1 MLPNLSTGRTG
12 APIPQRFV
20 TTGFQFIS
28 GATLDRRSNPL
39 QTPVNLSDLDLNLF
53 VIFDAIYA
61 EGNLT
66 RAGEIVGL
74 SQPAMS
80 NALARLRRAFDD
92 PLFVRTPHG
101 MTPTPVARQ
110 MIGPARQALRLL
122 QGSVQERDAFDPARA
137 GQTWRLSMGDLGE
150 ARLLVPLLAHLDRHA
165 PGVAVESYQVPRRDV
180 LRELAAG
187 SLDFA
192 LDVPLLSHPS
202 VHHTAL
208 YNDRYV
214 CVVRAGH
221 PVLERE
227 LDIEAYVR
235 LRHIHISSRPRG
247 AGHVDLALERLG
259 RRRVIALRAQH
270 YLMAPG
276 IVASTDLAL
285 TIPLGFARTLAVEHA
300 VHVLELPFEVPPLES
315 HLYWHQSREND
326 PSSRWLR
333 ETIVQLAR
341 SPIP

>member
-1 MLPNLSTGRTG
+1 MNLSG
-12 APIPQRFV
+12 I
-20 TTGFQFIS
+20 
-28 GATLDRRSNPL
+28 
-39 QTPVNLSDLDLNLF
+39 DLNLF

-92 PLFVRTPHG
+92 PLFVRTPQG
-101 MTPTPVARQ
+101 MAPTPVARQ

-122 QGSVQERDAFDPARA
+122 ADSVTERDWFDPAAAR
-137 GQTWRLSMGDLGE
+137 QTFRLSMGDLGE
-150 ARLLVPLLAHLDRHA
+150 ARLLAPLLGHLDRQA
-165 PGVAVESYQVPRRDV
+165 PDVGIESFQVPRRDL

-187 SLDFA
+187 SVDLA
-192 LDVPLLSHPS
+192 IDVPLLSDPN
-202 VHHTAL
+202 VRHTAL
-208 YNDRYV
+208 YHDRYV
-214 CVVRAGH
+214 CVVRGGH
-221 PVLERE
+221 PVLDRTF
-227 LDIEAYVR
+227 DVDAFVS

-247 AGHVDLALERLG
+247 AGHADMALERLG

-285 TIPLGFARTLAVEHA
+285 TIPLGFARTLVESHG
-300 VHVLELPFEVPPLES
+300 VRIIELPFEVPPLES
-315 HLYWHQSREND
+315 HLYWHRSREED
-326 PSSRWLR
+326 PSNRWLR
-333 ETIVQLAR
+333 ETILALVED
-341 SPIP
+341 

>member
-1 MLPNLSTGRTG
+1 MDAGH
-12 APIPQRFV
+12 
-20 TTGFQFIS
+20 
-28 GATLDRRSNPL
+28 
-39 QTPVNLSDLDLNLF
+39 VNLSGIDLNLF

-80 NALARLRRAFDD
+80 NALGRLRRAFDD
-92 PLFVRTPHG
+92 PLFVRTPQG

-122 QGSVQERDAFDPARA
+122 EGSVRQRDSFDPAAA
-137 GQTWRLSMGDLGE
+137 GQTFRLSMGDLTE
-150 ARLLVPLLAHLDRHA
+150 ARLLPPLLGNLDRHA
-165 PGVAVESYQVPRRDV
+165 PRVVVESFQVPRREV

-192 LDVPLLSHPS
+192 IDVPLLSHPN

-208 YNDRYV
+208 YHDRYV
-214 CVVRAGH
+214 CVVREDH
-221 PVLERE
+221 PVLEGP
-227 LDIEAYVR
+227 LDLDAFVG

-247 AGHVDLALERLG
+247 AGHVDMALERMG
-259 RRRVIALRAQH
+259 RRRGIALRAQH

-276 IVASTDLAL
+276 IVAGTDLAL
-285 TIPLGFARTLAVEHA
+285 TIPLGFARGIRADHRVRI
-300 VHVLELPFEVPPLES
+300 LELPFEVPPLES
-315 HLYWHQSREND
+315 HLYWHHSREDD
-326 PSSRWLR
+326 PSNRWLR
-333 ETIVQLAR
+333 ETLLILAAD
-341 SPIP
+341 